1 MAPTTV
7 DIGTLIVA
15 TPGVVGGAPRIAGT
29 RIPVSH
35 IARCLADGL
44 TPQQMVE
51 QYPTIT
57 LTGAYAAIT
66 YYMANRETIDED
78 IQSEDAEVE
87 EFLAGREANANPA
100 G

>member
-1 MAPTTV
+1 
-7 DIGTLIVA
+7 
-15 TPGVVGGAPRIAGT
+15 
-29 RIPVSH
+29 
-35 IARCLADGL
+35 
-44 TPQQMVE
+44 MVE